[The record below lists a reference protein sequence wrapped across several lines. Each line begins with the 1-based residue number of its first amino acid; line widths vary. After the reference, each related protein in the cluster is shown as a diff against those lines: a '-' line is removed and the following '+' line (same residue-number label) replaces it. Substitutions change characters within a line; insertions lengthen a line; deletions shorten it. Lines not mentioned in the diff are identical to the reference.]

1 MKLGLRQ
8 ARQRSNSRKRR
19 KRKQKSFEESPQD
32 KIGQCGVTVA
42 KPGSG
47 VSTAAFKR
55 ERVGRAETQKGRVWL
70 EGDP

>member
-8 ARQRSNSRKRR
+8 ARQRSNSRRRR
-19 KRKQKSFEESPQD
+19 KRKKNFEKSPQD

-42 KPGSG
+42 KSGSG